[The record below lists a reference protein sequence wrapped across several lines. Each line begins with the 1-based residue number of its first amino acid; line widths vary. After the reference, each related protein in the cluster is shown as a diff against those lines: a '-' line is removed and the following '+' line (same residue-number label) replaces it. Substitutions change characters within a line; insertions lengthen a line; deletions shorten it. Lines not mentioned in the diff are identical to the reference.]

1 MPDPVDRRFRYEIE
15 ALERHATAQAKYARC
30 RVDSGAPRREDVARV
45 ALFVTLMQYRG
56 SKHDG
61 ARVVVRTALVDLL
74 AEAGFDREEA
84 GKTFDSMV
92 PRVGDDLDSYLMKR
106 GTNRAVRNGWR
117 ARNGLAQLP
126 DRSAADRE

>member
-1 MPDPVDRRFRYEIE
+1 MPDPTDRRSRYEIE
-15 ALERHATAQAKYARC
+15 ALERHAAAQAKYNHTRIEIC
-30 RVDSGAPRREDVARV
+30 APRREDVARI

-61 ARVVVRTALVDLL
+61 ARAVVRMAMVDLL
-74 AEAGFDREEA
+74 VDAGFDREAA

-106 GTNRAVRNGWR
+106 KADRAVRNGWR
-117 ARNGLAQLP
+117 ARNGLASLP
-126 DRSAADRE
+126 DRSAADKE